1 MIDLIPPQN
10 PFSEET
16 CDLAGELLSQAA
28 LSGFPKDLAS
38 NHLCGIGSGYFV
50 LDSLNSEKLN
60 KKTSLAEPE
69 RLTRQEEM
77 KAKATS
83 RILEQLNILA
93 DANITDNDSA
103 RAYLN
108 QAAMEIEDWIKIK
121 AEFDQKKE
129 VEFDALKNNFLKR

>member
-10 PFSEET
+10 PFNEEI

-50 LDSLNSEKLN
+50 LDSLNSGKLN
-60 KKTSLAEPE
+60 ENPSLAELE
-69 RLTRQEEM
+69 RLARQEKM

-93 DANITDNDSA
+93 NANVTDNDSA
-103 RAYLN
+103 CAYLN
-108 QAAMEIEDWIKIK
+108 QAAIEIEDWIKIK
-121 AEFDQKKE
+121 TEFDQKKE
-129 VEFDALKNNFLKR
+129 VEFNALKNDFLRG